1 MVLSATSTVDA
12 LAIESWNQLSRT
24 EGIMV
29 ELAVATMVVYS
40 AREGTIGFRRVTLAL
55 PIP

>member
-40 AREGTIGFRRVTLAL
+40 AREGSIGFRRVTLAL